1 MTPDPAEVADRLNR
15 LSPKERECLRLVLH
29 NHSSKQIARQ
39 LGVSRTSVD
48 THVRRARA
56 KLGVKDRYALARLL
70 HEWEETGAAVVEAI
84 PAPPPP
90 VQLLALPPLADKG
103 PVWRLLVIVG
113 GAVVAAAVF
122 GLLLPALAAL

>member
-1 MTPDPAEVADRLNR
+1 MAPGPSSVVDRLKL

-39 LGVSRTSVD
+39 LGVSQTSVD

-70 HEWEETGAAVVEAI
+70 HEWEATGEAVVQGNPEAS
-84 PAPPPP
+84 PP
-90 VQLLALPPLADKG
+90 VRLFALPPLAEKG
-103 PVWRLLVIVG
+103 PAWRLLVIVG
-113 GAVVAAAVF
+113 GAVVAASAF